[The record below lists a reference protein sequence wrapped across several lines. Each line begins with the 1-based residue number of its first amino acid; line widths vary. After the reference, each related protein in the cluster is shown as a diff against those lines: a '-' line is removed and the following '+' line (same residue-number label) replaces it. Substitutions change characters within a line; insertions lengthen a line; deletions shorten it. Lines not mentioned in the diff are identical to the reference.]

1 VTAAYGGLSAEA
13 AGVDVENE
21 LSGVLD
27 ALPGLVWTA
36 LRNGDVQF
44 VNRRWRE
51 FTGLTADVARG
62 AGWQAAVHPGDIPG
76 LLAGWRSDTAS
87 GESHEDTVRLRQS
100 DGTYRWFLF
109 QSAPLFDSSGTFTK
123 WCGTGTDVDA
133 LASAESEL
141 RRSREFLAKGQR
153 LSSTGSFSWRVGT
166 DDIEVSDEFRRIHE
180 LEPDVHVS
188 LDQIAARVHPED
200 LPTLAEKVELA
211 RKGGDDLDYEIR
223 LLLPDGSIK
232 FLHTNAYFTRD
243 ASGALEIIGATQDI
257 TARKLADNALIEAR
271 SELERVARVSSMG
284 ALSAS
289 IAHEVSQPLSGIITN
304 AGSCL
309 RFLAADPPNTDAA
322 GEAAQRIVADGKRAS
337 EVITRLRSLFAKKS
351 GSAEGFDLSAVARE
365 VVVLSA
371 NELQRNRVVVREE
384 LASDLPHVKGDR
396 VQLQQVI
403 LNLLL
408 NASDAMGE
416 VEGRARQIVLKT
428 EPDEIDGVRLSVQ
441 DAGTGIAPHNER
453 KIFEPFYTT
462 KAGGMGIGLSI
473 SHSIIDRHRG
483 RLWATANDGH
493 GATFSFTIPSRPH

>member
-1 VTAAYGGLSAEA
+1 V
-13 AGVDVENE
+13 NE
-21 LSGVLD
+21 LSAVLD

-36 LRNGDVQF
+36 LPNGDVEF
-44 VNRRWRE
+44 ANGRWCE
-51 FTGLTADVARG
+51 FTGLTTDEARG
-62 AGWQAAVHPGDIPG
+62 IGWQAVVHPSDISD
-76 LLAGWRSDTAS
+76 LLAGWRSVPAS
-87 GESHEDTVRLRQS
+87 GESHENIIRLRRS

-109 QSAPLFDSSGTFTK
+109 QSAPLLDASGAFAK

-133 LASAESEL
+133 LASSADSEL
-141 RRSREFLAKGQR
+141 RLSREFLAKGQR

-166 DDIEVSDEFRRIHE
+166 DEIDVSDEFRRIHE
-180 LEPDVHVS
+180 LEPDERVS

-200 LPTLAEKVELA
+200 LPKLAEKIELA
-211 RKGGDDLDYEIR
+211 REGGDDLDYEIR
-223 LLLPDGSIK
+223 LIMPDGSVK

-243 ASGALEIIGATQDI
+243 ANGALLIIGATQDI
-257 TARKLADNALIEAR
+257 TARKLADDALLEAR
-271 SELERVARVSSMG
+271 SELERVARVTSMG

-309 RFLAADPPNTDAA
+309 RFLATNPPNTNAA
-322 GEAAQRIVADGKRAS
+322 QEAAQRIVSDGKRAS
-337 EVITRLRSLFAKKS
+337 DVITRLRSLFAKTS
-351 GSAEGFDLSAVARE
+351 GSTERFDLNAVARE

-384 LASDLPHVKGDR
+384 LASDLPPVTGDR

-408 NASDAMGE
+408 NASDAMRE

-428 EPDEIDGVRLSVQ
+428 DRDEGDGVRLSVQ
-441 DAGTGIAPHNER
+441 DAGTGIEPRNER
-453 KIFEPFYTT
+453 KMFEPFYTT

-473 SHSIIDRHRG
+473 SHSIIERHRG

-493 GATFSFTIPSRPH
+493 GTTFSFTIPSRSH

>member
-1 VTAAYGGLSAEA
+1 V
-13 AGVDVENE
+13 NE

-36 LRNGDVQF
+36 LPNGHVEF
-44 VNRRWRE
+44 VNRRWCE
-51 FTGLTADVARG
+51 FTGLAAHDALG
-62 AGWQAAVHPGDIPG
+62 MGWQAAVHPSDISA
-76 LLAGWRSDTAS
+76 LLGAWRSAPTS
-87 GESHEDTVRLRQS
+87 GDSRENIVRLRQR
-100 DGTYRWFLF
+100 DGTYRSFLF
-109 QSAPLFDSSGTFTK
+109 QSAPLFDASGTFAK
-123 WCGTGTDVDA
+123 WCGTATDVDDRKRTDSA
-133 LASAESEL
+133 LRL
-141 RRSREFLAKGQR
+141 SREFLAKGQR

-166 DDIEVSDEFRRIHE
+166 DEIEVSDEFRRIHE
-180 LEPDVHVS
+180 LEPDGRIS

-200 LPTLAEKVELA
+200 LPKLAEKIELA
-211 RKGGDDLDYEIR
+211 REGGDDLDYEIR
-223 LLLPDGSIK
+223 LLMPDGAVK
-232 FLHTNAYFTRD
+232 FLQTNAYFTRD

-257 TARKLADNALIEAR
+257 TARKLADTALLEAR
-271 SELERVARVSSMG
+271 SELERVARITSMG

-309 RFLAADPPNTDAA
+309 RYLAADPPNTDAA
-322 GEAAQRIVADGKRAS
+322 QAAAQRIVSDGRRAS
-337 EVITRLRSLFAKKS
+337 DVITRLRSLFAKKS
-351 GSAEGFDLSAVARE
+351 GSTEGFDLNAVARE

-384 LASDLPHVKGDR
+384 LASDLPHVTGDR

-408 NASDAMGE
+408 NASDAMCE
-416 VEGRARQIVLKT
+416 VEGRPRQIVLKT
-428 EPDEIDGVRLSVQ
+428 DRDDGDGVRLSVQ
-441 DAGTGIAPHNER
+441 DAGSGIAPHNEH

-493 GATFSFTIPSRPH
+493 GATFSFTIPSPPH